1 MQFDKVTIVGLGL
14 IGGSL
19 AWALRESGEVR
30 TVCGVDSDPGSVEYA
45 VEAGIIDEGSTDAA
59 EAVSGAEVIVAATFV
74 GSISDTVRALIPHA
88 DDGALITD
96 VGSVKAGI
104 VREID
109 GFIPERLDF
118 VGGHPIAGTE
128 NSGVRNAV
136 LGLFSGKRLILT
148 PTAKTPEAA
157 REKVSALWKL
167 AGSDVHEMDPDSHD
181 RVFGLVSHLPHAA
194 AYALVDA
201 ILSSD
206 DPDTLLDFAG
216 GGLRDYTR
224 VASSSPDMWAD
235 IMTANRDNVLGALRQ
250 LKASL
255 SNIESALEKGDREAL
270 LRIFNA
276 AAETKKERIK

>member
-1 MQFDKVTIVGLGL
+1 MLFEKVTIVGLGL

-45 VEAGIIDEGSTDAA
+45 IETGIVDEGSTDAA
-59 EAVSGAEVIVAATFV
+59 QTVSGAEVIVAATYV
-74 GSISDTVRALIPHA
+74 GKIADTVRSLIAGA

-96 VGSVKAGI
+96 VGSVKAAI
-104 VREID
+104 VREIE
-109 GFIPERLDF
+109 GFIPERLGF

-128 NSGVRNAV
+128 NSGVRNAIPD
-136 LGLFSGKRLILT
+136 LFSGKRLILT
-148 PTAKTPEAA
+148 PTAKTPRAA
-157 REKVSALWKL
+157 KEKAGALWRL
-167 AGSDVHEMDPDSHD
+167 TGSEVYEMDPDTHD

-206 DPDTLLDFAG
+206 GPNTLLDFAG

-224 VASSSPDMWAD
+224 VASSSPEMWAD

-250 LKASL
+250 LIASL
-255 SNIESALEKGDREAL
+255 SKIESALEKGDREEL
-270 LRIFNA
+270 LKIFNS
-276 AAETKKERIK
+276 AAETKKDRIK

>member
-1 MQFDKVTIVGLGL
+1 MLFDKVTIVGLGL

-30 TVCGVDSDPGSVEYA
+30 TVCGVDSDPGSVDYA
-45 VEAGIIDEGSTDAA
+45 VETGIVDEGSTDPG
-59 EAVSGAEVIVAATFV
+59 EAVSGAEVIVAATYV
-74 GSISDTVRALIPHA
+74 GGIADTVKSLIPHA
-88 DDGALITD
+88 GDGALITD
-96 VGSVKAGI
+96 VGSVKAAV
-104 VREID
+104 VREIE
-109 GFIPERLDF
+109 GFIPARLGF

-136 LGLFSGKRLILT
+136 LGLFGGKRFILT
-148 PTAKTPEAA
+148 PTEKTPEAA
-157 REKVSALWKL
+157 KEKVRALWKL
-167 AGSDVHEMDPDSHD
+167 AGSDIYEMDPDSHD

-201 ILSSD
+201 IISSD

-224 VASSSPDMWAD
+224 VASSSPEMWAD

-250 LKASL
+250 LTASL
-255 SNIESALEKGDREAL
+255 SKIESALEKGDREEL
-270 LRIFNA
+270 LKIFNA
-276 AAETKKERIK
+276 AAETKKDRIK

>member
-1 MQFDKVTIVGLGL
+1 MLFDKVTIVGLGL

-30 TVCGVDSDPGSVEYA
+30 TVYGVDSDPGSVDYA
-45 VEAGIIDEGSTDAA
+45 VETGIVDEGSIDTA
-59 EAVSGAEVIVAATFV
+59 EAASGAEVIVAATYV
-74 GSISDTVRALIPHA
+74 GGIADTVKSLIPHA

-96 VGSVKAGI
+96 VGSVKAAV
-104 VREID
+104 VREIE
-109 GFIPERLDF
+109 GFIPERLGF

-136 LGLFSGKRLILT
+136 LGLFGGKRFILT

-157 REKVSALWKL
+157 KEKVRALWRL
-167 AGSDVHEMDPDSHD
+167 AGSDIYEMDPDSHD
-181 RVFGLVSHLPHAA
+181 RIFGLVSHLPHAA

-201 ILSSD
+201 ILSSG
-206 DPDTLLDFAG
+206 DPDPLFDFAG

-224 VASSSPDMWAD
+224 VASSSPEMWAD

-250 LKASL
+250 LTASL
-255 SNIESALEKGDREAL
+255 SKIESALEKGDREEL
-270 LRIFNA
+270 LKIFNA
-276 AAETKKERIK
+276 AAETKKDRIK

>member
-1 MQFDKVTIVGLGL
+1 MLFDKVTIVGLGL

-30 TVCGVDSDPGSVEYA
+30 TVCGVDSDPGSVDYA
-45 VEAGIIDEGSTDAA
+45 VETGIIDEGSTDAA
-59 EAVSGAEVIVAATFV
+59 EAVPGAEVIVAATYV
-74 GSISDTVRALIPHA
+74 GTIPDTVRALIPHA

-104 VREID
+104 VREIES
-109 GFIPERLDF
+109 FIPGRLEF

-136 LGLFSGKRLILT
+136 LGLFSGKRFILT
-148 PTAKTPEAA
+148 PTAKTPETAKKKI
-157 REKVSALWKL
+157 RALWKL
-167 AGSDVHEMDPDSHD
+167 AGSDIYEMDPDSHD

-201 ILSSD
+201 ILSSE
-206 DPDTLLDFAG
+206 DPDTLFDFAG

-224 VASSSPDMWAD
+224 VASSSPEMWAG
-235 IMTANRDNVLGALRQ
+235 IMTANKDNVLGAIRQ
-250 LKASL
+250 LKESL
-255 SNIESALEKGDREAL
+255 SKIESALEKGDREAL

-276 AAETKKERIK
+276 AADTKKDRIK